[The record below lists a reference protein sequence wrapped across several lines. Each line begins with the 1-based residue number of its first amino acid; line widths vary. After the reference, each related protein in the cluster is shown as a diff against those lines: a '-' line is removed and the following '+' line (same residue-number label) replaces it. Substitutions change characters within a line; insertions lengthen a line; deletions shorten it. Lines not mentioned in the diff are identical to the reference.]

1 MVCETFTQEDS
12 IVHRLDPRPRIVV
25 ALALTLVLA
34 VSQRWEVL
42 GIGLGL
48 SLVGWAVARLPVV
61 PVLKRLGGVNVF
73 LVVLA
78 LVLPL
83 SGEGRVL
90 FSVGPLGYSRAGAVQ
105 VLRIALKCNAIVL
118 ALTVLLS
125 TMEVVELGHALSHL
139 HVPRKLAHLFL
150 FTIRYIDL
158 VHHEYSRLRKAMRV
172 RCFRPGMNRHT
183 YRSIGHLL
191 GMLLVRS
198 FDRSERVMAAMKCRG
213 FRGEFYVLR
222 HFSFG
227 RRDAL
232 FSLLSA
238 LVVLLLA
245 FVEWQ

>member
-25 ALALTLVLA
+25 ALAVTVLLA
-34 VSQRWEVL
+34 VSRRWEVL

-48 SLVGWAVARLPVV
+48 SLAGWVVARLPVV

-73 LVVLA
+73 LLVLA
-78 LVLPL
+78 LVLPF
-83 SGEGRVL
+83 SGGDRAL
-90 FSVGPLGYSRAGAVQ
+90 FSVGPLNYSREGALQ
-105 VLRIALKCNAIVL
+105 VGRIALKCNAIVL
-118 ALTVLLS
+118 MLTVLLS

-139 HVPRKLAHLFL
+139 RVPRKLAHLFL

-158 VHHEYSRLRKAMRV
+158 VHHEYSRLRRAMRV
-172 RCFRPGMNRHT
+172 RCFRPGINRHT

-213 FRGEFYVLR
+213 FRGEFFVLS

-227 RRDAL
+227 RRDAV
-232 FSLLSA
+232 FSVGSA
-238 LVVLLLA
+238 LLVILLA
-245 FVEWQ
+245 LVEWI